1 MGTKKNNIRIAI
13 VASNF
18 NRDIVDRLYRG
29 AISTLEKKGINEEEI
44 IVVRVPGAFEIPVA
58 VNLLLNKN
66 AQLDQFDAIIT
77 LGVIIRGETSH
88 FEYIANECAHGV
100 SELAIKNGV
109 PYGIPIIFG
118 VLTVDNREQ
127 AIERSESTGKNKGS
141 DAVEAALDMID
152 VLRNK

>member
-1 MGTKKNNIRIAI
+1 MITKKNDINIAI

-18 NRDIVDRLYRG
+18 NRDIVDRLYSG

-44 IVVRVPGAFEIPVA
+44 KVVRVPGAFEIPVA
-58 VNLLLNKN
+58 VKLLLNKN
-66 AQLDQFDAIIT
+66 AASKQYDAIIT

-100 SELAIKNGV
+100 SQLAIKSEV
-109 PYGIPIIFG
+109 PIIFG

-127 AIERSESTGKNKGS
+127 AMNRSENAGKNKGS
-141 DAVEAALDMID
+141 DAAQAALDMVD
-152 VLRNK
+152 VLGNR